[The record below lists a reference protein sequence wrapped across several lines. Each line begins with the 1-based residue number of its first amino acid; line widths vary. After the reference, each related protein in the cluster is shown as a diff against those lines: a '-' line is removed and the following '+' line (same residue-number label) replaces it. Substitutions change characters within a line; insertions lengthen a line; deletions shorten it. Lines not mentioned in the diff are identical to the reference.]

1 MKRKL
6 GFVFAGF
13 LLLAVAGLS
22 WLWIERV
29 AVAEQAIARALA
41 ERGVAPATFRVGF
54 LGLRSIV
61 LNDIDIGNG
70 DAVVDSVTVTY
81 SAGELL
87 SGRVQSIDVGHAR
100 LRARID
106 EDGASLGAL
115 DTLVFG
121 GTGEG
126 ALSLPD
132 IAAERL
138 EILLQTAAGTF
149 TLTGPATVTQAGTA
163 ISVSLSAL
171 TVAEAGSP
179 RLAPVVAAGQLQ
191 LDEGVFDFELMLT
204 SGAPEAAGVA
214 LGRVDG
220 NYDTT
225 SRQGAIRATGALDFV
240 HGGLMPQ
247 TLAPIVAPYY
257 LDVTGGVAYEADV
270 TLSPEGTLIAADMR
284 LDKLALRQTAAGSA
298 SFSGRMNI
306 SKSFGAA
313 PSPLQIGIP
322 DLRIADLTS
331 PQRFAPV
338 RVEGDAKFVAPAA
351 DWRLVV
357 RSALPAIAGA
367 RLAAVTGGYNVETQ
381 TGRVRAAGELNF
393 APGKLE
399 LQTLLPMLRG
409 MLTRMNGSAA
419 YVAEATISEGGFSSS
434 GETTLKNVGF
444 VTTAA
449 TFEGLSGTV
458 KLASLLPPRTRGPQ
472 TIKLR
477 MLEAGVPLG
486 NGVVTFDM
494 NRDGLR
500 ILDARWPFAEGQIV
514 LVSSGAD
521 IFAPNA
527 RFNLTVENVDIEAL
541 LRIVDVPG
549 LTATGRIGGTI
560 PIMLQDGD
568 PVLLDGALAAE
579 DRGIIIYVGGGGD
592 LAPGEETRLLTDAL
606 RNFHYTELTGGLSGN
621 ANGELVLRLGLRG
634 ANPDLYDGYPF
645 AINVKLEGS
654 LADVVRRGTVGF
666 RPMELI
672 RDQSAPAVTPPADKT
687 GP

>member
-1 MKRKL
+1 LKRKL

-13 LLLAVAGLS
+13 LLLAAAGLS

-41 ERGVAPATFRVGF
+41 DRGVAPATFRVGF

-61 LNDIDIGNG
+61 LNDIDIGHG
-70 DAVVDSVTVTY
+70 DAVADSVTVTY

-87 SGRVQSIDVGHAR
+87 SGRVQSIDVGDVR

-106 EDGASLGAL
+106 ENGASLGAL
-115 DTLVFG
+115 DALVFG

-126 ALSLPD
+126 TLSLPD
-132 IAAERL
+132 ISAERL
-138 EILLQTAAGTF
+138 EVLLQTAAGTF

-163 ISVSLSAL
+163 ISVSLPAL

-179 RLAPVVAAGQLQ
+179 RLAPVVAAGQLK

-220 NYDTT
+220 NYDTAT
-225 SRQGAIRATGALDFV
+225 RQGAIRATGALDFV

-257 LDVTGGVAYEADV
+257 LDVTGGIAYEADV
-270 TLSPEGTLIAADMR
+270 TLSPEGTLIAVDMR

>member
-6 GFVFAGF
+6 ALVFAGF
-13 LLLAVAGLS
+13 LLLVVAGLG

-106 EDGASLGAL
+106 ANGASLGAL

-132 IAAERL
+132 VAAERL
-138 EILLQTAAGTF
+138 EVLLQTAAGTF
-149 TLTGPATVTQAGTA
+149 TLSGPATVTQTGTA
-163 ISVSLSAL
+163 ISVSLPGL

-179 RLAPVVAAGQLQ
+179 RFAPVVVAGQAE
-191 LDEGVFDFELMLT
+191 LDDGMVDFGLILT
-204 SGAPEAAGVA
+204 SDAPEAAGTA

-220 NYDTT
+220 NYDTG
-225 SRQGAIRATGALDFV
+225 SGQGAMRAIGTLDFV
-240 HGGLMPQ
+240 HGGLVPQ
-247 TLAPIVAPYY
+247 TLAPMVAPYY
-257 LDVTGGVAYEADV
+257 LDVTGGVAYEAEV
-270 TLSPEGTLIAADMR
+270 SLSPEGTLIAADIR

-298 SFSGRMNI
+298 SFSGRLNI
-306 SKSFGAA
+306 AKSFGAE

-322 DLRIADLTS
+322 DLRIVDLTS

-338 RVEGDAKFVAPAA
+338 RVEGDATFADPAA
-351 DWRLVV
+351 NWRLVV

-367 RLAAVTGGYNVETQ
+367 RLADVTGGYNVEAQ
-381 TGRVRAAGELNF
+381 TGRTRVAGELNF
-393 APGKLE
+393 VPGKLE
-399 LQTLLPMLRG
+399 LQTLLPVLRG
-409 MLTRMNGSAA
+409 RLTQMNGSAA
-419 YVAEATISEGGFSSS
+419 YVAEAAISQGGLSSS

-449 TFEGLSGTV
+449 TFQGLSGTV
-458 KLASLLPPRTRGPQ
+458 KLASLLPPYTRGPQ
-472 TIKLR
+472 TIKVR

-521 IFAPNA
+521 IFAPDA
-527 RFNLTVENVDIEAL
+527 RFNLAVEDVDIEAL
-541 LRIVDVPG
+541 LRIVEVPG
-549 LTATGRIGGTI
+549 LTATGRIGGKI

-579 DRGIIIYVGGGGD
+579 DRGVIVYVGAGSD
-592 LAPGEETRLLTDAL
+592 LAPGEETKLLTDAL